1 MIHPRLIV
9 TALIACAGAIR
20 AQNSD
25 SILQSAVDADPWPRQ
40 SATSSG
46 ELTIYQPQLDAWTG
60 NTLTFHAAISF
71 QSNPKAPEMFGVMT
85 GSARTEVD
93 KDTRMVTLED
103 IAITAAKFPAHPD
116 SAASYLRALR
126 ASVPTAARTIS
137 LDRLQASLLI
147 VTDQK
152 KMKTV
157 PVKNVPPVVYFS
169 TVPARLVLT
178 DGAPRLVTVPGTS
191 SQRVL
196 NTSVLIAYTGY
207 TYYLRLYDGWM
218 QAVQMAGPW
227 VPAYGPPP
235 VLDTVLAWAKT
246 QRIDLLTG
254 RSNDPS
260 EPVPSLWSGTTPVI
274 YTSAVPAELIVTDG
288 APDYVPLAG
297 TDLLFVEN
305 TGAYVFESMDDQQV
319 YILLAGRWFTAP
331 ATMGPWAFVPAAQLP
346 KDFWKIPLDSPAE
359 AVLVSVPGTPQALEA
374 AIENSIPQTGAVA
387 LNTPMPAPAID
398 GAPQFVPI
406 PGTNLSYIANAPIPI
421 IKYAPGAYYAVYNA
435 IWFFSPTPDGPW
447 SVATV
452 VPAAI
457 YTIPPSSP
465 VYYVTYVQV
474 YGATPTT
481 VYVGYTN
488 GYYGT
493 VMVSGGV
500 VVYGTGY
507 VYPVPV
513 AAYYYPPPVT
523 YGYGV
528 AVVVVHPYYA
538 PAYYNDAYYSHG
550 YVAGTTGDQY
560 SHYGSTSAMTHTS
573 AAYNPY
579 TGEGA
584 SQKYGQS
591 YNAATGTAAAGQRTT
606 TGNAY
611 TGNYQSTASGSA
623 YNTKTGASATGYTN
637 TTGNAY
643 TGQQTKTGQAQVTS
657 ASGKTTDVSGVQ
669 TNNASAVKVNN
680 NVYGDVNGNV
690 YKQNPDN
697 SWSQYNGTSKSSG
710 SSSWGSY
717 GGSSA
722 SKSGASTSSLNSQS
736 WSRSAGQSRSSS
748 YSGSRR

>member
-1 MIHPRLIV
+1 MITSRLAAV
-9 TALIACAGAIR
+9 AVMLFAGALR
-20 AQNSD
+20 AQNAD
-25 SILQSAVDADPWPRQ
+25 SALQSAVNADPWPRK

-60 NTLTFHAAISF
+60 NTLTFHAAASF
-71 QSNPKAPEMFGVMT
+71 QSNPQAPEMFGVLYGT
-85 GSARTEVD
+85 ARTEVD
-93 KDTRMVTLED
+93 KDARTVTLED
-103 IAITAAKFPAHPD
+103 LKITNAKFPAHPD
-116 SAASYLRALR
+116 SVPSYLAAMRGA
-126 ASVPTAARTIS
+126 VPLTARTIS
-137 LDRLQASLLI
+137 LDRLQTSLLI

-157 PVKNVPPVVYFS
+157 PVKNAPPALYFS
-169 TVPARLVLT
+169 TVPAMLVLT
-178 DGAPRLVTVPGTS
+178 DGAPRLVAVPGTS
-191 SQRVL
+191 SQRVQ

-218 QAVQMAGPW
+218 QAVQMTGPW
-227 VPAYGPPP
+227 VPAYGAPP
-235 VLDTVLAWAKT
+235 VLDSVIAWAQT
-246 QRIDLLTG
+246 QRIDLLSG
-254 RSNDPS
+254 RSSDPS
-260 EPVPSLWSGTTPVI
+260 EPAPSLWSGTTPVI
-274 YTSAVPAELIVTDG
+274 YTSAVPAELIVTNG
-288 APDYVPLAG
+288 APDYVPVNG
-297 TDLLFVEN
+297 TDLLFVTN
-305 TGAYVFESMDDQQV
+305 TSAYVFEYIDDQQV
-319 YILLAGRWFTAP
+319 YVLLAGRWFTAP
-331 ATMGPWAFVPAAQLP
+331 ATSGPWTFVPAAQLP
-346 KDFWKIPLDSPAE
+346 KDFWKIPPDGPAE

-387 LNTPMPAPAID
+387 LNTTMPAPAIG
-398 GAPQFVPI
+398 GAPQLVPI
-406 PGTNLSYIANAPIPI
+406 PGTNLQYVANAPVPI
-421 IKYAPGAYYAVYNA
+421 IQYAPGAYYAVYNA
-435 IWFFSPTPDGPW
+435 VWYFAPTALGPW
-447 SVATV
+447 SVTTI

-465 VYYVTYVQV
+465 VYYVTYVRV
-474 YGATPTT
+474 YGATATT
-481 VYVGYTN
+481 VYVGYTP

-493 VMVSGGV
+493 VVVSGGV

-507 VYPVPV
+507 VYPAYVG
-513 AAYYYPPPVT
+513 AYYYPPPVT

-528 AVVVVHPYYA
+528 AVVMVHPYYA
-538 PAYYNDAYYSHG
+538 PVYYNAAYYDHG

-584 SQKYGQS
+584 SQKYGSS
-591 YNAATGTAAAGQRTT
+591 YNAATGVAASGQRTT

-611 TGNYQSTASGSA
+611 TGNYQSYASGSA
-623 YNTKTGASATGYTN
+623 YSTKTGASATGYTN

-690 YKQNPDN
+690 YKQNPNN

-717 GGSSA
+717 GG

-748 YSGSRR
+748 YSGSRH